1 MEEQKYI
8 KIYNPTEQLVKINY
22 KGSNE
27 ELEPNESKII
37 TAELA
42 AHWFRIHGFLELAPV
57 KVLTEKEEKVLD
69 PVVVEEEP
77 EIKQD
82 EKKTEVKKTNSKKK

>member
-27 ELEPNESKII
+27 TLEPNQDKIV
-37 TAELA
+37 TVELA
-42 AHWFRIHGFLELAPV
+42 THWFRIHGFLELAPV
-57 KVLTEKEEKVLD
+57 KVQTEKETVIE
-69 PVVVEEEP
+69 PVIVQEENKK
-77 EIKQD
+77 EI
-82 EKKTEVKKTNSKKK
+82 KKTNSKKK